1 MGTVE
6 IGTLGS
12 NNRKLEKRQPKMK
25 YSVEVETDSRIYQ
38 SPGGSGYG
46 TPARGGTPSRQ
57 LNWAIEVDILTGEP
71 MKVTMDKTNMER
83 VTAEKVSKRIAAR
96 AVEEPGAVKRV
107 SRMEREEELIQR
119 AMRKKSR
126 KVSRQGD
133 WVIFTE
139 KQGVLTTQNGT
150 QQVTERRVK
159 IGSHDLEKLME
170 LGF

>member
-1 MGTVE
+1 
-6 IGTLGS
+6 
-12 NNRKLEKRQPKMK
+12 MK

-71 MKVTMDKTNMER
+71 MKVTMEKTNMER

-107 SRMEREEELIQR
+107 SRMEREDELIQR

-126 KVSRQGD
+126 KVSRKFK
-133 WVIFTE
+133 IEYFTLNY
-139 KQGVLTTQNGT
+139 QILNN
-150 QQVTERRVK
+150 
-159 IGSHDLEKLME
+159 
-170 LGF
+170 